1 MAQIRSASAELIAF
15 FETGDIPTADNFT
28 DFILSTAVYDG
39 TLPIISGSAVSTG
52 SFGMLR
58 TSKIVNAGVST
69 NITLGANLIPGTT
82 NIFTLGSNTSKFK
95 EIVTTTGSFEVIS
108 SSLIP
113 DLDNT
118 YDLGSSTNEWKDL
131 YIDGTIFADT
141 ISNSGSAVENRSVT
155 IVTASFTHGI
165 SSSIIPDGDN
175 AYDLGSSTKEWK
187 DLFIDGVAK
196 IDALGS
202 VAGDTSIAYISQ
214 LSGSAAEPALT
225 ASVTVVPGV
234 DNTYDLGTAALSWK
248 NLHVQGTATIGTL
261 ALTQL
266 ANNIIIP
273 LVSQSM
279 AISGSITP
287 SLDDTFDL
295 GSSAR
300 EWKDLYLDG
309 IGYIDSIGA
318 SAEDTNIAYIKELS
332 GSAAAPSITA
342 SVNIVPGIDNTYSL
356 GASGKEFKDLFIDGT
371 ANIDLGLID
380 SASIDFLSSSLTPYT
395 DDTYSLGSSTNQ
407 WKDLFIDGTAN
418 IDLGLIDSASVGL
431 VSSSLIPDADD
442 TYDLGSSTK
451 EWKDLFID
459 GTANI
464 DVLSADSGVINQFTS
479 NFLPSTNGTLNLGST
494 SKFWNKLHIT
504 NITSSGNISASGAI
518 IANSLS
524 LPTITRAAATD
535 TSFYSINGTRG
546 EIRSQLQSS
555 IAADTGFRI
564 ELRNTSITATSLIV
578 ANVIGG
584 EGAIITG
591 SVVTANVV
599 GANTASLN
607 FFNTGATI
615 VDNAKFT
622 ASFAIF

>member
-1 MAQIRSASAELIAF
+1 MAQIRSSSAELIAF
-15 FETGDIPTADNFT
+15 FETGDIPTADNFN
-28 DFILSTAVYDG
+28 DFVRSTAVYDG

-52 SFGMLR
+52 SFAMLR
-58 TSKIVNAGVST
+58 TSKISSSGTST
-69 NITLGANLIPGTT
+69 TITLGANITPNVTST
-82 NIFTLGSNTSKFK
+82 FNLGSDALKFK
-95 EIVTTTGSFEVIS
+95 KTIANTGSFESVS
-108 SSLIP
+108 SSLVP
-113 DLDNT
+113 NLDNT
-118 YDLGSSTNEWKDL
+118 YDLGSSTKEWKNL
-131 YIDGTIFADT
+131 FIDGTAFIDT
-141 ISNSGSAVENRSVT
+141 IDNSSAVT
-155 IVTASFTHGI
+155 IVTASFSHGI

-175 AYDLGSSTKEWK
+175 LYDLGSSTKEWK

-202 VAGDTSIAYISQ
+202 AAGDTSIAYISH
-214 LSGSAAEPALT
+214 LTGSSAAPNLT
-225 ASVTVVPGV
+225 ASVNFVPGV
-234 DNTYDLGTAALSWK
+234 DNVYNLGTAAHSWK
-248 NLHVQGTATIGTL
+248 DLHVQGTATIGTL
-261 ALTQL
+261 SLTSL
-266 ANNIIIP
+266 ASNILIP
-273 LVSQSM
+273 LVSKSM
-279 AISGSITP
+279 EISGSIRPAT
-287 SLDDTFDL
+287 DNTFDL
-295 GSSAR
+295 GSSTR
-300 EWKDLYLDG
+300 EFKDLYLDG
-309 IGYIDSIGA
+309 IGYIDSIGNA
-318 SAEDTNIAYIKELS
+318 AGDTNIAYIKELS
-332 GSAAAPSITA
+332 GSAAAPNITA
-342 SVNIVPGIDNTYSL
+342 SVDIIPKIDNTYSL

-371 ANIDLGLID
+371 AHIDILGTVADPIHT
-380 SASIDFLSSSLTPYT
+380 ASFAFISSSLIPGV
-395 DDTYSLGSSTNQ
+395 DNQVNLGSSTKE

-442 TYDLGSSTK
+442 TYNLGSSTK

-464 DVLSADSGVINQFTS
+464 DTLAAGNISITQCTS
-479 NFLPSTNGTLNLGST
+479 NFLPSANGTLSLGNST
-494 SKFWNKLHIT
+494 KFWNKLHIT
-504 NITSSGNISASGAI
+504 NITASSNISSSGTV

-524 LPTITRAAATD
+524 LPDITRAAPTD
-535 TSFYSINGTRG
+535 ASFYSINGARG

-555 IAADTGFRI
+555 VAADTGFRI

-615 VDNAKFT
+615 VDNAIFT

>member
-15 FETGDIPTADNFT
+15 FETGDIPTADNFS

-39 TLPIISGSAVSTG
+39 TLPIISGSKISTG

-58 TSKIVNAGVST
+58 TGKISSSGVST
-69 NITLGANLIPGTT
+69 SITLGASIIPNVTST
-82 NIFTLGSNTSKFK
+82 FTLGSDSFKFQK
-95 EIVTTTGSFEVIS
+95 IFTTTGSFELVS

-113 DLDNT
+113 DVDNV
-118 YDLGSSTNEWKDL
+118 YDLGSPTKEWKDL

-141 ISNSGSAVENRSVT
+141 ISNSGSAAENRAVT
-155 IVTASFTHGI
+155 IVTASFTHGV
-165 SSSIIPDGDN
+165 SSSILPDGDN

-187 DLFIDGVAK
+187 DLFIDGIAK
-196 IDALGS
+196 IDSLGS
-202 VAGDTSIAYISQ
+202 EAGDTNIAYIKQ
-214 LSGSAAEPALT
+214 LSGSAAAPALT
-225 ASVTVVPGV
+225 ASVTIVPGV

-248 NLHVQGTATIGTL
+248 DLHVQGTATIGNL
-261 ALTQL
+261 SLTSL

-273 LVSQSM
+273 LVSKSM
-279 AISGSITP
+279 TISGSITP
-287 SLDDTFDL
+287 SLDNTFDL
-295 GSSAR
+295 GSS
-300 EWKDLYLDG
+300 
-309 IGYIDSIGA
+309 
-318 SAEDTNIAYIKELS
+318 TN
-332 GSAAAPSITA
+332 
-342 SVNIVPGIDNTYSL
+342 
-356 GASGKEFKDLFIDGT
+356 EFKDLFIDGT
-371 ANIDLGLID
+371 A
-380 SASIDFLSSSLTPYT
+380 SIDILGTAADPVHTASFAFISSSLIPAV
-395 DDTYSLGSSTNQ
+395 DNQGDLGSSTKEWKDLFIDGTASIDILGTAADPVHTASFAFISSSLIPAVDSQ
-407 WKDLFIDGTAN
+407 GDLGSSTKEWKDLFIDGTAN

-442 TYDLGSSTK
+442 TYNLGSTTK

-464 DVLSADSGVINQFTS
+464 DILAADSAVIGQHTS
-479 NFLPSTNGTLNLGST
+479 NFLPSTNGTLSLGNST
-494 SKFWNKLHIT
+494 KFWNKLHIT
-504 NITSSGNISASGAI
+504 NITASSDISSSGTV

-524 LPTITRAAATD
+524 LPDITRAAPTD
-535 TSFYSINGTRG
+535 ASFYSINGTRG

-584 EGAIITG
+584 EGAILTG
-591 SVVTANVV
+591 SVITANVV
-599 GANTASLN
+599 AANTASLN

-615 VDNAKFT
+615 VDNAIFT

>member
-15 FETGDIPTADNFT
+15 FETGDIPTADNFS

-39 TLPIISGSAVSTG
+39 TLPIISGSASSTG
-52 SFGMLR
+52 SFAMLR
-58 TSKIVNAGVST
+58 TSKITSSGIST

-95 EIVTTTGSFEVIS
+95 EIVTTTGSFEAIS

-131 YIDGTIFADT
+131 YIDGTAFIDT
-141 ISNSGSAVENRSVT
+141 IDNSSAVT
-155 IVTASFTHGI
+155 IVTASFTHGV
-165 SSSIIPDGDN
+165 SSSIIPDADN
-175 AYDLGSSTKEWK
+175 TYDLGSSTKEWK

-202 VAGDTSIAYISQ
+202 AAGDTNIAYIKQ
-214 LSGSAAEPALT
+214 LSGSEAEPALT

-261 ALTQL
+261 SLTQL
-266 ANNIIIP
+266 ASNIIIP
-273 LVSQSM
+273 LVSKSM
-279 AISGSITP
+279 TISGSITP
-287 SLDDTFDL
+287 GLDDTFDL
-295 GSSAR
+295 GSSTK
-300 EWKDLYLDG
+300 EWKDLYIDG
-309 IGYIDSIGA
+309 IGYIDSIGNA
-318 SAEDTNIAYIKELS
+318 AEDTNIAYIKELS
-332 GSAAAPSITA
+332 GSAAAPNITA
-342 SVNIVPGIDNTYSL
+342 SVSIVPKVDDTYSL

-371 ANIDLGLID
+371 ANIDF
-380 SASIDFLSSSLTPYT
+380 ASIDSGSIGFLSSSLIPYT

-464 DVLSADSGVINQFTS
+464 DTLAADNAAINQHTS
-479 NFLPSTNGTLNLGST
+479 NFLPSTNGTLSLGNSN
-494 SKFWNKLHIT
+494 KFWNKLHIT
-504 NITSSGNISASGAI
+504 NITSSGNISSSGVI
-518 IANSLS
+518 TANSLS
-524 LPTITRAAATD
+524 LPVITRATATD
-535 TSFYSINGTRG
+535 ASFYSINGTRG

-615 VDNAKFT
+615 VDNATFT